1 MAESN
6 IQITALNEGPVT
18 TSVDVRGMKVDF
30 YHGSENHVSPVEYVL
45 AALAGCINGVGYRVA
60 KDMGF
65 ELQGITSNIQATLDP
80 SRLMG
85 QSKDERAGLKEVI
98 VSIKPKADVDEETLK
113 KWLEN
118 IEDRCPVND
127 IISNPTPIKVT
138 LV

>member
-85 QSKDERAGLKEVI
+85 HSKDERAGLKEVI
-98 VSIKPKADVDEETLK
+98 VNIKPKADVDEETLK